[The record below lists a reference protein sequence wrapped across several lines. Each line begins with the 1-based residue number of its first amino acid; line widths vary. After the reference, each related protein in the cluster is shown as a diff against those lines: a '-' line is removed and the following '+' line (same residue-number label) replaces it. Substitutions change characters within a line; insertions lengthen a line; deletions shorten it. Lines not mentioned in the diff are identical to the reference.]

1 MSDTQVQE
9 DNLVEMD
16 EISSK
21 REHSSTDDSESDE
34 SMAKANK
41 QELSMTVYTQREIK
55 RERLK
60 KQKQSRH
67 EQIEQIRKPP
77 RSESH

>member
-9 DNLVEMD
+9 DNNLVETD

-41 QELSMTVYTQREIK
+41 QELSMTVYTKREIK

-60 KQKQSRH
+60 ITKT
-67 EQIEQIRKPP
+67 KPP
-77 RSESH
+77 RTN

>member
-1 MSDTQVQE
+1 
-9 DNLVEMD
+9 MD

-21 REHSSTDDSESDE
+21 LEHSSTDDSENDE

-41 QELSMTVYTQREIK
+41 QDLSIIVYMK
-55 RERLK
+55 RELKRECIK
-60 KQKQSRH
+60 KQKQSCH
-67 EQIEQIRKPP
+67 EQIEQIRKPQ